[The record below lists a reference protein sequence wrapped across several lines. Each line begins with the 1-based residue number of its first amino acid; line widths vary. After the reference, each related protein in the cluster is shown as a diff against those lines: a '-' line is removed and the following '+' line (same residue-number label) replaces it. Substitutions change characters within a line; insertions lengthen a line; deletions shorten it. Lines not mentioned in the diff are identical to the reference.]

1 MVGRLYG
8 ARTTPHMFVITPDG
22 DLVYNGAIDSIPSTN
37 TRDLDRAQNYVTAAL
52 AAVTAGD
59 LPAKSTS
66 RPYGCSVKY

>member
-22 DLVYNGAIDSIPSTN
+22 DLVYNGAIDSIPSAN

-52 AAVTAGD
+52 AAVTA
-59 LPAKSTS
+59 
-66 RPYGCSVKY
+66 